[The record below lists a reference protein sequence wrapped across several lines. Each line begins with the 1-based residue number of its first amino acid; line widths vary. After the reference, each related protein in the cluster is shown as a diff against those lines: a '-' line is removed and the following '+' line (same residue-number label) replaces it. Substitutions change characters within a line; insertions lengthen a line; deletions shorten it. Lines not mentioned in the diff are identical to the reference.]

1 MISNVLALNLR
12 TTQSIR
18 KLQRACGRQDRGHP
32 TGLFT
37 RLHHLHGRHPIL
49 RNAAIKVNTNACR
62 EREPAFYSLLLHHAE
77 EILPFVYTPT
87 VGEACQRYHR
97 LPLTPVG
104 LHLRAT
110 DASFLTTLRAWP
122 HQDVRCAA

>member
-1 MISNVLALNLR
+1 MPSTVLTHCLTSIQSLR
-12 TTQSIR
+12 
-18 KLQRACGRQDRGHP
+18 KPHRACGRQDRGP
-32 TGLFT
+32 STGLFT
-37 RLHHLHGRHPIL
+37 RLHHLHGRHPS
-49 RNAAIKVNTNACR
+49 RRHVAIRLDVDVCR